1 MAAASVTG
9 PAEVIARL
17 LTEITPFVGSC
28 VIPPAPAF
36 RISVPKY
43 GLVGV
48 AVLVMAASMM
58 MPPAALIV
66 SVAAEIQV
74 IGAPAS
80 TVMLPKP
87 LDPRVL
93 GGKDHSGTVVQRP
106 IDDIG
111 CDGRPR
117 DQLG

>member
-1 MAAASVTG
+1 M
-9 PAEVIARL
+9 
-17 LTEITPFVGSC
+17 
-28 VIPPAPAF
+28 
-36 RISVPKY
+36 PKY

-87 LDPRVL
+87 LDPRASVVRTTVR
-93 GGKDHSGTVVQRP
+93 HVVQRP

-111 CDGRPR
+111 CEVCAGDPVGRR
-117 DQLG
+117 